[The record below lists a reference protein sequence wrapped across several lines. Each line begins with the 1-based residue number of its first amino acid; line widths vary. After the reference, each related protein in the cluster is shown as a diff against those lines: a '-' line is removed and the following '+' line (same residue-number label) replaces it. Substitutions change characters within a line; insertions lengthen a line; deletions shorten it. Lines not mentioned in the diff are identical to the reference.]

1 MKVLFIYLS
10 ILFLSLSGI
19 ARGAIGD
26 ESILPKKDLRK
37 FGDLNNQ
44 TIKLKNNWG
53 IVWDKLVENQDDIYE
68 GGLQIVDL
76 SNNWTGYRPKKSG
89 IGSYGFATYCITLV
103 TDPGFTK
110 PGIKIPP
117 LHSAAKVIVNGEIY
131 LEIGKVAKS
140 QEGTVPEYESK
151 IIGLKPS
158 HDGVYHIIIQ
168 VSNFHYRRGG
178 LVNAPEF
185 GSMDALTKKTRNS
198 SYLILFLFGAFTMMT
213 IYLMSF
219 YFHIK
224 KTPLLYFGLLCL
236 TLAIRLLIMNDAIIN
251 EFIAIPWH
259 WIIRIDYV
267 TFYMGSLLFIL
278 FVCSLFK
285 NIVDRQVFRISLFII
300 LLFNIAV
307 LVTMPAFFNYT
318 AIPFQIFI
326 VAISL
331 YFLFKI
337 GKRAIAGDFTARI
350 FFIGISIFYL
360 TILNDILSINDLIP
374 TGDLFHVGLL
384 FLILSMAVILPFYF
398 SKVYKRVNL
407 LKNELSV
414 QNAELKDINSELD
427 RLIYIVSHDLKSP
440 LSSLLGLIDIAK
452 KENIDEKLD
461 DIFRLQEKS
470 VKNLRSFIKDILDYS
485 KNSNTEF
492 VAKPVDFN
500 FLINELLDGIAYE
513 KNYANVAITLNI
525 SQNEAFATDLF
536 RLRIILNNL
545 MSNAYKFHD
554 QKKSAPGIAIFIK
567 VVNGL
572 AMIEIKDNGIGIAED
587 QLKKVFE
594 IFYRADNANVEGT
607 GLGLYLVKE
616 CVDALGG
623 KISIDSA
630 VNEGTCVLIEI
641 PHYQISNAKDTSL
654 LKENEAKQNTLHVKF
669 KNLKNGK
676 KESEVTPL

>member
-1 MKVLFIYLS
+1 
-10 ILFLSLSGI
+10 
-19 ARGAIGD
+19 
-26 ESILPKKDLRK
+26 
-37 FGDLNNQ
+37 
-44 TIKLKNNWG
+44 
-53 IVWDKLVENQDDIYE
+53 
-68 GGLQIVDL
+68 
-76 SNNWTGYRPKKSG
+76 
-89 IGSYGFATYCITLV
+89 
-103 TDPGFTK
+103 
-110 PGIKIPP
+110 
-117 LHSAAKVIVNGEIY
+117 
-131 LEIGKVAKS
+131 
-140 QEGTVPEYESK
+140 
-151 IIGLKPS
+151 
-158 HDGVYHIIIQ
+158 
-168 VSNFHYRRGG
+168 
-178 LVNAPEF
+178 
-185 GSMDALTKKTRNS
+185 
-198 SYLILFLFGAFTMMT
+198 
-213 IYLMSF
+213 
-219 YFHIK
+219 
-224 KTPLLYFGLLCL
+224 LLCL

-251 EFIAIPWH
+251 EFIVIPWH